1 MKILIAYDGSM
12 CADSAIEDMRR
23 AGLPPVAEAL
33 VLTVSGSELNVLPGT
48 DTAEMTAKGLWE
60 QRFAEAEVLAETAGN
75 RIQSYFPRWQVSIE
89 ALWGSP
95 AKIIVDMG
103 KSWHADLI
111 VTGSHGRSPTS
122 RFFLG
127 SVSMQVM
134 HHAHCSVRI
143 TRTAKANDGPVR
155 ILLGNDGSNN
165 AEAMIQTVAQR
176 SWPEKTEARIVSVA
190 QILMPPSALLEGNAE
205 FQEPA
210 MTVMREVDE
219 RERVW
224 LFKTANDSAEQL
236 RRAGLSVSET
246 LVEGDPRQQIIEEA
260 DRWSADA
267 IFVGARGLGRLQRM
281 LLGSVSSYVASHANC
296 TVEVIH

>member
-1 MKILIAYDGSM
+1 
-12 CADSAIEDMRR
+12 
-23 AGLPPVAEAL
+23 
-33 VLTVSGSELNVLPGT
+33 
-48 DTAEMTAKGLWE
+48 
-60 QRFAEAEVLAETAGN
+60 
-75 RIQSYFPRWQVSIE
+75 
-89 ALWGSP
+89 
-95 AKIIVDMG
+95 
-103 KSWHADLI
+103 
-111 VTGSHGRSPTS
+111 
-122 RFFLG
+122 
-127 SVSMQVM
+127 
-134 HHAHCSVRI
+134 
-143 TRTAKANDGPVR
+143 
-155 ILLGNDGSNN
+155 
-165 AEAMIQTVAQR
+165 
-176 SWPEKTEARIVSVA
+176 
-190 QILMPPSALLEGNAE
+190 LMPPSALLEGNAE

-224 LFKTANDSAEQL
+224 LFKTANDSAERL